1 MNFFNKQSLSS
12 SSSHAPALFQTLQ
25 GSYLRQELFFSVSWL
40 LSWSLH
46 LQAMLSASLMSSS
59 ASLLGIKCQNHL
71 FVYSHNPYMLF
82 FGVTV
87 PKQRTPPHLWWRH
100 DFNVMD
106 TVFHSM
112 WWLFLEHPH
121 LQWNPERSANTLS
134 LSECTLG
141 VQSFGVT
148 VMDSLITNPPTA
160 SPDCLNAPQSSLKI
174 LCWGEKQLY
183 GIFLKQWM
191 ECFSQ
196 LAGLIYDKQ

>member
-12 SSSHAPALFQTLQ
+12 SSSHAPAVFQTLQ

-46 LQAMLSASLMSSS
+46 LQAMLPASLMSSS

-87 PKQRTPPHLWWRH
+87 PKQRTPPQLWWRR

-106 TVFHSM
+106 TIFFIPCGDYFLSIPICSGILRDLQT
-112 WWLFLEHPH
+112 LFLLVSALWGSNPLEWQWWIAWSPILPLHPLTAWMH
-121 LQWNPERSANTLS
+121 HRVVRKSFAGERNNYMA
-134 LSECTLG
+134 
-141 VQSFGVT
+141 F
-148 VMDSLITNPPTA
+148 
-160 SPDCLNAPQSSLKI
+160 
-174 LCWGEKQLY
+174 
-183 GIFLKQWM
+183 F
-191 ECFSQ
+191 
-196 LAGLIYDKQ
+196 